1 MTDPNNPNAKT
12 AVVIGGGISG
22 LTACYKLVAES
33 RKRDL
38 PLCVKLFEASQ
49 CLGGVIGT
57 IKQNGVLMERG
68 PDAFISTKPW
78 ARDLCQEIGIAD
90 QLVGTTNRYRRSF
103 VVHNNNLHATP
114 QGFYMMAPSMI
125 IPLVR
130 SPIFS
135 LKGKLRMAMDLF
147 LPPKDSDGDESLESF
162 VVRRLGREVFE
173 RIAQPMI
180 GGIYAADPSKLSLR
194 STMPQFHEM
203 EQQYG
208 SIIRALMARK
218 KNSDQQDASGPR
230 YSLFLSFQ
238 SGMQTLVEELNRQI
252 PEDSIFTGTKVNQVE
267 LQPKKNRWVVDFNQN
282 QHIEADLVCIALP
295 AFHIAEI
302 IKSVSPKI
310 SDLLGSISY
319 SSSITVNLAF
329 RREQIGHPLDGM
341 GFVVPAVERKSIL
354 ACSFSSVK
362 FDNRAPENIV
372 LLRAFVDLAWESD
385 IIDRSEKQIIE
396 LVLRDLNTL
405 LGIRGSPV
413 DVLVSKYDNAIAQYY
428 LGHLDRVGQIE
439 SEVAKL
445 PGLAFAGNAFHGV
458 GIPDC
463 INSAE
468 KAVAK
473 LLRDFDL

>member
-1 MTDPNNPNAKT
+1 MTNPNNPNAKT

-90 QLVGTTNRYRRSF
+90 WLIGTTNQYRRSF
-103 VVHNNNLHATP
+103 VVRNNNLYATP

-125 IPLVR
+125 IPLAR

-135 LKGKLRMAMDLF
+135 LKGKLRMAMDLL
-147 LPPKDSDGDESLESF
+147 LPPKDSGGDESLESF

-194 STMPQFHEM
+194 STMPQFYEM

-208 SIIRALMARK
+208 SIIRALLAGK
-218 KNSDQQDASGPR
+218 KDSNQQDASGPR

-238 SGMQTLVEELNRQI
+238 SGMQTLVEELSRQI
-252 PEDSIFTGTKVNQVE
+252 PKDNVFTDTKVHRVE
-267 LQPKKNRWVVDFNQN
+267 LQPEKNRWIVNFNQN

-295 AFHIAEI
+295 ACHTAAI
-302 IKSVSPKI
+302 IKPVSPKI
-310 SDLLGSISY
+310 SNLLGSISY
-319 SSSITVNLAF
+319 SSSITVNLSF
-329 RREQIGHPLDGM
+329 RREHIDHPLDGM
-341 GFVVPAVERKSIL
+341 GFVVPAIERKSIL

-362 FDNRAPENIV
+362 FGNRAPENIV
-372 LLRAFVDLAWESD
+372 LLRAFMDLTWESN
-385 IIDRSEKQIIE
+385 IINRSEKQIID

-405 LGIRGSPV
+405 LGIQGNPV

-428 LGHLDRVGQIE
+428 LGHLERVEQIE

-445 PGLAFAGNAFHGV
+445 TGLAFAGNAFHGV

-468 KAVAK
+468 KAVTK
-473 LLRDFDL
+473 LFRDFDL